1 MSGVWLGHDGDK
13 VIKFGVNAQGGALF
27 FLRWLKQTI
36 GWDVA
41 HHFFPPLECDY
52 DWIHMWTSGGVSSH
66 PTWLFSIVLKLCHCS
81 TTMKTG
87 PLVETC
93 KLKDKAATLQSVV
106 YHHSPGCC
114 LIVVDGKKLY
124 LVSEESKE
132 NQILYKALYFPL
144 VDEHGYCMR
153 GVCIFF
159 LKFQNGSHIK
169 EIQNLFLR
177 KELLHEDEIA
187 VVPLQ

>member
-114 LIVVDGKKLY
+114 LIVVDGKIFYIWWARKVKKTKYCTRHCTSLWWTSMVIACVVCAY
-124 LVSEESKE
+124 FFWSSKMGVT
-132 NQILYKALYFPL
+132 LKKYKICF
-144 VDEHGYCMR
+144 
-153 GVCIFF
+153 
-159 LKFQNGSHIK
+159 
-169 EIQNLFLR
+169 
-177 KELLHEDEIA
+177 
-187 VVPLQ
+187 